1 MATVTVD
8 GKPYLQKHV
17 KWAPVRL
24 DYPPSLPL
32 ACCRRLR

>member
-24 DYPPSLPL
+24 DYPPASRLP
-32 ACCRRLR
+32 AAAG